1 MHFRPDRQSLIV
13 PENFSSSVVV
23 SDDINILST
32 DPNDMGQ
39 CATLYDALAERTA
52 AAVAYDIA
60 KESDALVTDQ
70 NLVAVTKPVKS
81 SALLLGLDPHGT
93 TFIVGLVRTRV
104 FIYRIITI
112 IF

>member
-1 MHFRPDRQSLIV
+1 MTI
-13 PENFSSSVVV
+13 PENFSSSIEV
-23 SDDINILST
+23 SDDINVLST

-60 KESDALVTDQ
+60 KESDSMVTDK
-70 NLVAVTKPVKS
+70 NLAFTTKPVKS

-93 TFIVGLVRTRV
+93 TFIVGLVCRK
-104 FIYRIITI
+104 TI
-112 IF
+112 SMNIF